1 MTTATSSSIGPSLQ
15 IGFSIVL
22 GMAVIGF
29 FVGIGEPPAT
39 GSPLVHKT
47 EAAAAQESGAMPSYS
62 MMRTTARG
70 GSTWS
75 EEVATL
81 NGGASIEDPG
91 TKASALAARSDR
103 RAYDGA
109 PPTIPHP
116 VRQNAAPECLACH
129 EDGLRIRDRLATAMP
144 HAELASCTQC
154 HVVDSAPMP
163 GETLPPDATFAPNA
177 FEGMDSPTQGARAWA
192 IAPPTVPHRTTMR
205 ERCMSCHGPNGR
217 DPLQTPHPER
227 RSCSQCH
234 APSAGLDQAPGG
246 VR

>member
-1 MTTATSSSIGPSLQ
+1 MTAQTRSSVGPSLQ

-22 GMAVIGF
+22 GLAVIGF
-29 FVGIGEPPAT
+29 FVGIGDAPDT
-39 GSPLVHKT
+39 GSPLVHVGAAERPTERAAMPSYTGLRESARGGSDWAT
-47 EAAAAQESGAMPSYS
+47 EAAALA
-62 MMRTTARG
+62 
-70 GSTWS
+70 
-75 EEVATL
+75 
-81 NGGASIEDPG
+81 GGATGQGGDR
-91 TKASALAARSDR
+91 AAAVEERAEG

-116 VRQNAAPECLACH
+116 VRQNSAAECLACH

-154 HVVDSAPMP
+154 HVVESPPMP
-163 GETLPPDATFAPNA
+163 GAMLPPDATFAANGFA
-177 FEGMDSPTQGARAWA
+177 GLESPGAGGRAWS
-192 IAPPTVPHRTTMR
+192 IAPPMVPHKTTMR

-227 RSCSQCH
+227 QSCSQCH